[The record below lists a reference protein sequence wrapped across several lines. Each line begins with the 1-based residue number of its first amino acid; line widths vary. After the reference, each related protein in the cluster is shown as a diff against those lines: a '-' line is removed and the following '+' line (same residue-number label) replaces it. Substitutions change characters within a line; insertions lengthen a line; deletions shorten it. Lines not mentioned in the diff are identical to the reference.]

1 MKNWTQIRNRILW
14 AVALLGIGVLL
25 VMSVHHKSNANVKD
39 LVVFIKPIKGDK
51 NLISDKEIE
60 DGFRKLLGYDVREAK
75 VTEINLAELE
85 EFLVKDD
92 RVKKAEVFLDSKNKL
107 TVWLVQRQPIVRVV
121 DDANF
126 SYYIDEDGD
135 KIATRKGV
143 AVRVPL
149 ATGYIGIYDKESL
162 LSEKPS
168 TLREVYLAAK
178 EIMNDPFIEALVEQI
193 DVNQEKDLLLIPK
206 IGRQEIKIGSAENIT
221 EKFDNLKSMYK
232 DGIPM
237 VGWQKYRG
245 INLKYKGQVI
255 GEL

>member
-1 MKNWTQIRNRILW
+1 M
-14 AVALLGIGVLL
+14 
-25 VMSVHHKSNANVKD
+25 
-39 LVVFIKPIKGDK
+39 
-51 NLISDKEIE
+51 
-60 DGFRKLLGYDVREAK
+60 
-75 VTEINLAELE
+75 
-85 EFLVKDD
+85 
-92 RVKKAEVFLDSKNKL
+92 
-107 TVWLVQRQPIVRVV
+107 WLVQRQPIVRVV